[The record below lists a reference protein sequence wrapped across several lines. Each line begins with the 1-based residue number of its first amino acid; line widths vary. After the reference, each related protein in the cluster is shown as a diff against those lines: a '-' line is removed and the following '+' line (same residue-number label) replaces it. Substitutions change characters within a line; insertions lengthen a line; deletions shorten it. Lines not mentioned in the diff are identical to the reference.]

1 MGFDADLRCLSEWGH
16 PVGEFTHVMGGYDAG
31 VYSYLWSQVYS
42 FDMFYTAFRANP
54 LDPAAGR
61 RYRRMVLE
69 KGGSQDEAL
78 TLEQFLGRKPS
89 SEAFYKELGI
99 SS

>member
-1 MGFDADLRCLSEWGH
+1 M
-16 PVGEFTHVMGGYDAG
+16 GEFIHPMSGYDAG

-42 FDMFYTAFRANP
+42 SDMFYTAFKANP
-54 LDPAAGR
+54 MDTAVGR

-89 SEAFYKELGI
+89 SEAFYKELGL
-99 SS
+99 